1 MEKFRQESGIILVD
15 RMICAINENKQF
27 LSDIDGA
34 IGDGDHGIN
43 MNKGFMLC
51 REALDKQ
58 PSDLSYGLKTLG
70 RILLMRIGG
79 SMGPLYGKF
88 FTALGKSFEGKS
100 EIGKK
105 DFLNALESS
114 LEAIRTVSD
123 AKVGDKTLM
132 DVLIPAV
139 DAMKKAVDED
149 KSFADSLD
157 CMIEAAVAGRD
168 STVDMV
174 AKIGRSSRLGE
185 RSRGV
190 MDAGAASCF
199 IILESMAVS
208 TKELLQ
214 SK

>member
-1 MEKFRQESGIILVD
+1 
-15 RMICAINENKQF
+15 
-27 LSDIDGA
+27 
-34 IGDGDHGIN
+34 
-43 MNKGFMLC
+43 
-51 REALDKQ
+51 
-58 PSDLSYGLKTLG
+58 
-70 RILLMRIGG
+70 
-79 SMGPLYGKF
+79 
-88 FTALGKSFEGKS
+88 
-100 EIGKK
+100 
-105 DFLNALESS
+105 
-114 LEAIRTVSD
+114 
-123 AKVGDKTLM
+123 M

-208 TKELLQ
+208 TKELFQ